1 MCSKPLAL
9 CFPSNIGDIIN
20 GMTDTMLCCA
30 SPTMQGLED
39 VTRTRDGLQRVPLMN
54 GIGAAVFAD
63 DITQQE
69 MAAAAAS
76 LARYAADHGCA
87 AAAKAV
93 HHMEMDSSKVAEGA
107 VAAR

>member
-1 MCSKPLAL
+1 MQPACVETVDPT
-9 CFPSNIGDIIN
+9 IIN
-20 GMTDTMLCCA
+20 IIYHITCIVLCCA
-30 SPTMQGLED
+30 STTLQGLED
-39 VTRTRDGLQRVPLMN
+39 MTRTRDGLQRVPLMN

-76 LARYAADHGCA
+76 LARYAAEHGCA
-87 AAAKAV
+87 AAAKAMQQ
-93 HHMEMDSSKVAEGA
+93 METGKVAEGA

>member
-1 MCSKPLAL
+1 MEIVYLLHMWASLQKVTSCWVPCSPL
-9 CFPSNIGDIIN
+9 
-20 GMTDTMLCCA
+20 
-30 SPTMQGLED
+30 QGLD
-39 VTRTRDGLQRVPLMN
+39 DMTRTRDGLQRVPLMS

-93 HHMEMDSSKVAEGA
+93 QQMGSSKVAEGV